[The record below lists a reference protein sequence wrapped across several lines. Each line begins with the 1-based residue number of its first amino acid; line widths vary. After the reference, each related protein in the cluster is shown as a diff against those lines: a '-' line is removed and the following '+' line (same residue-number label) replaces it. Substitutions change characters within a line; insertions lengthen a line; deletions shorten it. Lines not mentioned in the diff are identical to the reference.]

1 MNACACDQPGL
12 RPVDEA
18 IADLLAQ
25 VPTPPT
31 AEWVALEQAQGRTLA
46 EPVHA
51 LRPMPAWDN
60 SAMDGY
66 ALRAADLQGAP
77 GYLPLAG
84 RIAAGDAAAARQAAA
99 GHLYQAAARV
109 GAAPQATCLE
119 AKLAVGPAHEENDH
133 G

>member
-25 VPTPPT
+25 VPTPPA

-51 LRPMPAWDN
+51 LRPMPP
-60 SAMDGY
+60 
-66 ALRAADLQGAP
+66 AA
-77 GYLPLAG
+77 
-84 RIAAGDAAAARQAAA
+84 
-99 GHLYQAAARV
+99 
-109 GAAPQATCLE
+109 E
-119 AKLAVGPAHEENDH
+119 
-133 G
+133 